1 MAESGQ
7 KPALEPREV
16 AFCGY
21 VALGHDH
28 SDAYRRA
35 YKAKRLTTEIIAKRA
50 DRLAQRQDIRD
61 RVAMCVNE
69 FKLEQLDSLGKC
81 YSELID
87 SLAQCKLSKN
97 WAAYFS
103 GMRLRLQCMG
113 MLKENIHLTSEQK
126 LSDEQLLDRLGSK
139 DPHAKAMIKAV
150 LGSGDAYSA

>member
-1 MAESGQ
+1 MESN
-7 KPALEPREV
+7 PAQDLIPREA
-16 AFCGY
+16 AFCTY
-21 VALGHDH
+21 IALGYEQ

-35 YKAKRLTTEIIAKRA
+35 FKAKRLKGEIVNNRASRLLAEQRIA
-50 DRLAQRQDIRD
+50 D
-61 RVAMCVNE
+61 RVASCVADL
-69 FKLEQLDSLGKC
+69 KLEQLDSLGKC

-150 LGSGDAYSA
+150 LGSSDAYSA

>member
-1 MAESGQ
+1 MESAEP
-7 KPALEPREV
+7 KPLISREIT
-16 AFCGY
+16 FCNY
-21 VALGHDH
+21 VALGYDG

-35 YKAKRLTTEIIAKRA
+35 FKAKRLDAETVAKRA
-50 DRLAQRQDIRD
+50 NRLLNEPGVRD
-61 RVAMCVNE
+61 KIALCVAE
-69 FKLEQLDSLGKC
+69 LKLEQLDSLGKC

-87 SLAQCKLSKN
+87 SLAQCKASKN